1 MMTAETLPLPS
12 SGRQAGALSSELIED
27 GACFHCAEPIPA
39 GLDLTVSYR
48 NEARPVCCTG
58 CQAVAELII
67 SGGQGDYYEYRDSP
81 AARPELAADATDW
94 QAFDGQESVDKDG
107 LAEATIW
114 IDGIHCGACG
124 WLIET
129 HLSAIPGV
137 KSVGVDQQTGI
148 THLRWSSEYVQ
159 QSMLLEAI
167 AALGYQPHP
176 LSGSELDE
184 SLARERA
191 AFLKQLAVAGLG
203 MMQVSMFAIGTY
215 FGPENGMDPAVER
228 LLYLVSMLVAA
239 PVVFYSGVS
248 FFAGAVRALKV
259 RQLNMD
265 VPVSI
270 ALLLAFGA
278 SAVNFFRG
286 EGPMYFESA
295 TMFVFLLLAARFI
308 AMGVRHKAVDAQ
320 RALLPMLPDAVI
332 KIVEDGPAGQEVSIP
347 RASLQP
353 GDLIRVRPGDAI
365 AADGIIESGA
375 TTINEAL
382 MTGESRPR
390 AGHVGEPVLAGSGN
404 IDGSITV
411 RITRAGKD
419 CTLSQAADLLNRA
432 RLSRP
437 RQVLTANRVSS
448 VFVACLLVVATAV
461 FFYWLPK
468 GFEHA
473 FSATLAVLV
482 VTCPCALSL
491 AIPAALSA
499 ATTRLAR
506 DGLLVSRLDALE
518 VLPRISCAL
527 IDKTGTLSEG
537 RPGISAVRLNA
548 SHPNAVDK
556 ATLLDWMAALEKHS
570 NHPLAAAFRDL
581 RTATQAEAVS
591 AFAGQG
597 LTGRIEGRSLKLG
610 SAAFTG
616 DASQADEPLIL
627 ADEAGVLGWVEVVD
641 PWRED
646 TVTTL
651 RGLAAAGVRTV
662 IASGDHDQRVQQAAA
677 ELGISFAAGELK
689 PDQKLELLRRLQSEG
704 ETVLALGDGVNDS
717 GLLGGADVS
726 VAMAEGADLATA
738 GADVVLTGR
747 RLGPLLMLLTAAHRC
762 RTIVRQNLSWA
773 VAYNVVAVPF
783 AAAGLI
789 GPGLAALGMSA
800 SSLVVILNAAR
811 LAKMGLRKD
820 LAPAGDAKERSGEPQ
835 PQPA

>member
-1 MMTAETLPLPS
+1 MTAEANRPPS
-12 SGRQAGALSSELIED
+12 SREQHVALSDGLIQE
-27 GACFHCAEPIPA
+27 GTCFHCAEPIPP
-39 GLDLTVSYR
+39 GLDLWVSYR
-48 NEARPVCCTG
+48 GEDRRVCCTG

-67 SGGQGDYYEYRDSP
+67 SGGQGDYYEYRESP
-81 AARPELAADATDW
+81 AARPQLQATETDW
-94 QAFDGQESVDKDG
+94 QAFDGQETVDKDG
-107 LAEATIW
+107 LAEATFW

-129 HLSAIPGV
+129 QLKAIRGV
-137 KSVGVDQQTGI
+137 HSVGVDQQTGI
-148 THLRWSSEYVQ
+148 THLRWSNEFVQ
-159 QSMLLEAI
+159 QSTLLEAI

-228 LLYLVSMLVAA
+228 LLYLVSMVVAA

-248 FFAGAVRALKV
+248 FFAGALRALRA

-278 SAVNFFRG
+278 STINFFRG
-286 EGPMYFESA
+286 TGPMYFESA

-332 KIVEDGPAGQEVSIP
+332 KIIEDGQALSEVSVP

-365 AADGIIESGA
+365 AADGVIESGA

-382 MTGESRPR
+382 MTGESHPR
-390 AGHVGEPVLAGSGN
+390 AGAVGEPVLAGSGN

-411 RITRAGKD
+411 RITRAGRD

-437 RQVLTANRVSS
+437 QQVLTANRVSS
-448 VFVACLLVVATAV
+448 VFVACLLLVAAGV
-461 FFYWLPK
+461 FFFWLPA
-468 GFEHA
+468 GFEQA

-518 VLPRISCAL
+518 VLPRVTCAL

-537 RPGISAVRLNA
+537 RPGINGVRLNK
-548 SHPNAVDK
+548 SHPKAVDR

-570 NHPLAAAFRDL
+570 NHPLAAAFRGI
-581 RTATQAEAVS
+581 RSSAQADAVS
-591 AFAGQG
+591 AVAGQG
-597 LTGRIEGRSLKLG
+597 IQGTIEGRNLKLG

-616 DASQADEPLIL
+616 DVTRADEPLIL
-627 ADEAGVLGWVEVVD
+627 ADETGVLGWVEVTD

-646 TVTTL
+646 TARTL
-651 RGLAAAGVRTV
+651 SRLADAGIRIV
-662 IASGDHDQRVQQAAA
+662 IASGDHDKRVQRAAA
-677 ELGISFAAGELK
+677 ELGIRFAAGELK
-689 PDQKLELLRRLQSEG
+689 PDQKLMLLRQLQAEG

-747 RLGPLLMLLTAAHRC
+747 RLGPLLMLLRAARYC
-762 RTIVRQNLSWA
+762 RLIVRQNLTWA
-773 VAYNVVAVPF
+773 VAYNVIAVPF

-800 SSLVVILNAAR
+800 SSLVVVLNAAR
-811 LAKMGLRKD
+811 LAKID
-820 LAPAGDAKERSGEPQ
+820 LAVDESQRSRAADRDSVPQ